1 MSETGTPAPE
11 VFSNNLTGGNAGD
24 TYYAGGG
31 GGLQTNGQGAFGMF
45 NNHNTGG
52 DAFIYMGSGG
62 RAPTEDIGNDLP
74 IFTNGSYSP
83 WPKSGDGGFGGG
95 GAASAH
101 EGGGGGGIRGGNVIQ
116 VAGRGN
122 LSDGGEGGYSYSIA
136 PDKRFGTP
144 EDGQVST
151 HGSIIIKSV
160 GNEFGSQLG

>member
-1 MSETGTPAPE
+1 MLEE
-11 VFSNNLTGGNAGD
+11 EEDYRQMVKEHLR
-24 TYYAGGG
+24 
-31 GGLQTNGQGAFGMF
+31 GMF

-122 LSDGGEGGYSYSIA
+122 LSDGGEGLFLFYST
-136 PDKRFGTP
+136 R
-144 EDGQVST
+144 
-151 HGSIIIKSV
+151 
-160 GNEFGSQLG
+160 